1 MKTKSVQDGVLF
13 YLNENDYIVDAEI
26 DAGIRSVV
34 ITDNVSMLESQKSF
48 PDVEQLVID
57 DNVEKIHIRNELFP
71 NVKNVD
77 SHSCEFEPGKYL
89 VGYTYAMDMELL
101 NVFFQNEDE
110 EIDMKGINRIGAFAF
125 HGCKSTKLVN
135 FSHIANR
142 NHIDDNAF
150 TGSAFENQPFV
161 NGVKMAGHIVIDV
174 DETAD
179 RVVIPDTR
187 EQPVIFLNTVKLYNV
202 KKLVIHSPET
212 MKRVGYGNGL
222 PSSLV
227 LETGQSF
234 ESDKDIEWLAHL
246 HFSQWRINH
255 FSLIHPAYKEI
266 DGVVYTKDMS
276 SVVTV
281 SLDKK
286 NVVIQNGPVK
296 IQSRAFAN
304 CGAESVIL
312 PDSISRIENC
322 AFCKCS
328 KLKDI
333 TFGNNLNYIGECAFE
348 DCVGLKHVVLP
359 QSVRM
364 IDTYA
369 FLRAGL
375 EEIVL
380 NQGLEEILRN
390 AFCGTRI
397 ERLEIPGS
405 VKRFESGNI
414 SLKLKEIVLPEFFE
428 EITDNL
434 VYANVLDT
442 NKDVILRLQC
452 GERYVYLPRNIKSS
466 MRKEFN
472 NTIKWFFEDEEDTE
486 PCMLWEYAYTAR
498 MRENLAFDE
507 YLRYGAEAEK
517 RYVKKNSKKIALRLI
532 QEGNEKQLVKL
543 LRTGLVSKVTL
554 KVLLKEL
561 EEMPVAQAYVLD
573 QIGPN
578 TKQTF
583 RI

>member
-13 YLNENDYIVDAEI
+13 YLNENNYIVDVKI

-48 PDVEQLVID
+48 PDVEQLVIS
-57 DNVEKIHIRNELFP
+57 DNIEKIHIRNELFP
-71 NVKNVD
+71 NIKNVD

-110 EIDMKGINRIGAFAF
+110 EIDMKGISHIDAFAF

-150 TGSAFENQPFV
+150 IGSAFENQPFV

-174 DETAD
+174 DETSD

-187 EQPVIFLNTVKLYNV
+187 EQPAIFLNTVKLYNV
-202 KKLVIHSPET
+202 KELVIHSPET

-255 FSLIHPAYKEI
+255 FSLIHPSYKEI

-281 SLDKK
+281 SLGKK
-286 NVVIQNGPVK
+286 NVVIQTGPVK

-304 CGAESVIL
+304 CDAESVIL
-312 PDSISRIENC
+312 PDSISSIESYT
-322 AFCKCS
+322 FHKCS

-333 TFGNNLNYIGECAFE
+333 TFGNNLNYIGDYAFE
-348 DCVGLKHVVLP
+348 DCINLKRVALP
-359 QSVRM
+359 QSVRT
-364 IDTYA
+364 IDSNA

-375 EEIVL
+375 EEITL
-380 NQGLEEILRN
+380 NQGLKKILTG
-390 AFCGTRI
+390 AFYGTNI
-397 ERLEIPGS
+397 KKLEIPGS
-405 VKRFESGNI
+405 VKRFAPGNI
-414 SLKLKEIVLPEFFE
+414 NLQLKEVVLSEFSE
-428 EITDNL
+428 EVTANL
-434 VYANVLDT
+434 VNVNTKSVNRDT
-442 NKDVILRLQC
+442 ILRLQC
-452 GERYVYLPRNIKSS
+452 GERYIYLPRSIKSS
-466 MRKEFN
+466 MRNEFN
-472 NTIKWFFEDEEDTE
+472 NKIKRFFEDKNIE
-486 PCMLWEYAYTAR
+486 PCMLWEYAYTAKTK
-498 MRENLAFDE
+498 ENLALAE
-507 YLRYGAEAEK
+507 YLRYGAEEEK
-517 RYVKKNSKKIALRLI
+517 RYVKKNSKKIALRFI
-532 QEGNEKQLVKL
+532 QEGNEEQLVKL
-543 LRTGLVSKVTL
+543 LKTGLVSKVTL

>member
-13 YLNENDYIVDAEI
+13 YLNENNYIVDVKI

-48 PDVEQLVID
+48 PDVEQLVIS
-57 DNVEKIHIRNELFP
+57 DNIEKIHIRNELFP
-71 NVKNVD
+71 NIKNVD

-110 EIDMKGINRIGAFAF
+110 EIDMKGISHIDAFAF

-150 TGSAFENQPFV
+150 IGSAFENQPFV

-174 DETAD
+174 DETSD

-187 EQPVIFLNTVKLYNV
+187 EQPAIFLNTVKLYNV
-202 KKLVIHSPET
+202 KELVIHSPET

-255 FSLIHPAYKEI
+255 FSLIHPSYKEI

-281 SLDKK
+281 SLGKK
-286 NVVIQNGPVK
+286 NVVIQTGPVK

-304 CGAESVIL
+304 CDAESVIL
-312 PDSISRIENC
+312 PDSISRIESH
-322 AFCKCS
+322 AFYGCR

-333 TFGNNLNYIGECAFE
+333 TFGNNLNYIGDCAFE
-348 DCVGLKHVVLP
+348 DCINLKHVVLP
-359 QSVRM
+359 QSVMM
-364 IDTYA
+364 IDSNA

-375 EEIVL
+375 EEITL
-380 NQGLEEILRN
+380 NQGLKKILTG
-390 AFCGTRI
+390 AFYGTNI
-397 ERLEIPGS
+397 KKLEIPGS
-405 VKRFESGNI
+405 VKRFAPGNI
-414 SLKLKEIVLPEFFE
+414 NLQLKEIVMFEFSE
-428 EITDNL
+428 EVTANL
-434 VYANVLDT
+434 VCVNTKSVNRDT
-442 NKDVILRLQC
+442 ILRLQC
-452 GERYVYLPRNIKSS
+452 GERYVYLPRSIKGS
-466 MRKEFN
+466 MRNEFN
-472 NTIKWFFEDEEDTE
+472 NKIKRFFEDQDAEH
-486 PCMLWEYAYTAR
+486 CMLWEYAYTAKTK
-498 MRENLAFDE
+498 EDLALAE
-507 YLRYGAEAEK
+507 YLRYGAEEEK